1 MSLEERLEPR
11 RRARQSFGQEF
22 DVEYVASV
30 GLLLTSEQVEQQC
43 PEPQRIERVRH
54 CSIAGAVP
62 AAAATVHEDH
72 DPAGPHGNRQMT
84 RKTLPP
90 NVDGDVVVSRPARCA
105 LQQRHDLPVRRLVE
119 VLVPLTHG
127 ERAFNDRQ
135 DHEVVGNAA
144 QGPHGLQCPYRHGQ
158 KNPSR
163 TSRSGD
169 LTRRSGSRTSGDAVV
184 NNHDGAP
191 VKADRC
197 LLTAK
202 QSHPAFQFVAFSI
215 LHDRKFTHRDSRGP
229 HDFLVDNSNA
239 TLPNG
244 PHRHLGLKWHADL
257 TYDQDVKRLV
267 QLLGN
272 LKGDRYATPG
282 QSHDHDA
289 RVGPKRLETTSQL
302 TTRVHTISKSF
313 HYPRLASCPAESA
326 GPTRA
331 EGHFVKSAAPGST
344 HWVSD
349 ENVMGHTDKVASKPS
364 ANVEDLSLAA
374 AAGLSA
380 GEVFER
386 LASRPEG
393 LTTTEAATV
402 LARVGPNSITT
413 HSVSVITVL
422 WRQLKSP
429 ILVLLLVAALLSG
442 ITGGGTN
449 AIIIGVIVA
458 LSVGLGFFNEYAAE
472 VAMAAL
478 RYQISR
484 EATVRRDGRLGQLPV
499 TSLVPGDVVSLNIG
513 SLVPADLRLIEVH
526 ELECDEGVLTGESLP
541 VQKVIDAVAGGEPG
555 GPSNCAFLGT
565 IVHQGSGFGV
575 VVDTGSR
582 TAFGLIAAGLTER
595 PTQTAFEIGLS
606 RFSRFLFMVAALLT
620 VGIFIINVALSHP
633 LIEALLFSLAIAVGI
648 APEMMPAIVTVSLS
662 SGSKALAKKKVLVK
676 RLVAIE
682 DLGNIEL
689 LFTDKTGTL
698 TEGTI
703 MFQHALDDSGH
714 DAERPLMLGLL
725 CNESAM
731 TADGPVGGNALD
743 QALWVGSDEP
753 DQRPAVQM
761 ASEFA
766 RVASLP
772 FDHERQLGSVL
783 VRDAA
788 GAMQLI
794 TKGAPEIILE
804 RCPGVDSATRD
815 VLNKLFGEGDRVI
828 AIASR
833 PMSTEPGELTP
844 DEEHSLSFEGF
855 LTFADRPRASARESI
870 ERLERLGVEVKII
883 TGDNG
888 LVATKVCADIG
899 LASRGLLNGTDVEAM
914 DDDQLTTAI
923 VGTTI
928 FARISPT
935 QKSRIVK
942 VARRT
947 GKDVAYLGDG
957 VNDAVAL
964 HHADVGISVDSG
976 TDVAKDAADVVLL
989 DKDLGVIAD
998 GVMEGRRIFTNT
1010 MKYVLMATSSNF
1022 GNMFSAAGASAF
1034 LKFLPMLPSQILLNN
1049 LLYNAGQLVIPSDHV
1064 DAEALTRPAAWDMSF
1079 IRRFMAI
1086 FGPISSIFDFLTFWI
1101 MLSLLHAKSV
1111 EFRTGWFVE
1120 SIATQTLVVYLI
1132 RTRRVPFFKSRPS
1145 RAMLLVPT
1153 GAALV
1158 GAILP
1163 YTGLSH
1169 LLGFTP
1175 LPAKF
1180 FGLLFAMVV
1189 VYLLL
1194 VETAKS
1200 IFFRSVSARGPSA
1213 AVTVA
1218 QQHERR
1224 LRRRASRFIQHEAP
1238 RVMPLGQSRRRAK
1251 GVAATADPAS
1261 RQAGRSADSTTP

>member
-1 MSLEERLEPR
+1 MPCSTHL
-11 RRARQSFGQEF
+11 
-22 DVEYVASV
+22 V
-30 GLLLTSEQVEQQC
+30 G
-43 PEPQRIERVRH
+43 
-54 CSIAGAVP
+54 AG
-62 AAAATVHEDH
+62 
-72 DPAGPHGNRQMT
+72 
-84 RKTLPP
+84 
-90 NVDGDVVVSRPARCA
+90 
-105 LQQRHDLPVRRLVE
+105 
-119 VLVPLTHG
+119 
-127 ERAFNDRQ
+127 ND
-135 DHEVVGNAA
+135 
-144 QGPHGLQCPYRHGQ
+144 
-158 KNPSR
+158 
-163 TSRSGD
+163 
-169 LTRRSGSRTSGDAVV
+169 
-184 NNHDGAP
+184 
-191 VKADRC
+191 
-197 LLTAK
+197 
-202 QSHPAFQFVAFSI
+202 
-215 LHDRKFTHRDSRGP
+215 
-229 HDFLVDNSNA
+229 
-239 TLPNG
+239 
-244 PHRHLGLKWHADL
+244 
-257 TYDQDVKRLV
+257 
-267 QLLGN
+267 LGN
-272 LKGDRYATPG
+272 TDNV
-282 QSHDHDA
+282 A
-289 RVGPKRLETTSQL
+289 RKPNAELEQ
-302 TTRVHTISKSF
+302 F
-313 HYPRLASCPAESA
+313 
-326 GPTRA
+326 
-331 EGHFVKSAAPGST
+331 
-344 HWVSD
+344 
-349 ENVMGHTDKVASKPS
+349 
-364 ANVEDLSLAA
+364 SLADA
-374 AAGLSA
+374 ARLSTD
-380 GEVFER
+380 EVFER
-386 LASRPEG
+386 LGSRPEG
-393 LTTTEAATV
+393 LTTGEAAAAF
-402 LARVGPNSITT
+402 ARTGPNSITT
-413 HSVSVITVL
+413 HSVSALTVL
-422 WRQLKSP
+422 WRQLKNP
-429 ILVLLLVAALLSG
+429 ILVLLLVAAFLSG
-442 ITGGGTN
+442 VTGGGTN
-449 AIIIGVIVA
+449 AVIIGVIVA

-484 EATVRRDGRLGQLPV
+484 EATVRRDGRLEQLPV

-513 SLVPADLRLIEVH
+513 SLVPADLRLVEVH
-526 ELECDEGVLTGESLP
+526 DLECDEGVLTGESLP
-541 VQKVIDAVAGGEPG
+541 VAKLIDSASGVEPDG
-555 GPSNCAFLGT
+555 QSNCAFMGT
-565 IVHQGSGFGV
+565 IVHQGSGIGV
-575 VVDTGSR
+575 VVDTGSQ

-595 PTQTAFEIGLS
+595 PSQTAFEVGLS
-606 RFSRFLFMVAALLT
+606 RFSRFLFVVAALLT

-703 MFQHALDDSGH
+703 VFQHSLDGSGH
-714 DAERPLMLGLL
+714 DSQRPLMLGLL

-731 TADGPVGGNALD
+731 TSDGPVGGNALD
-743 QALWVGSDEP
+743 QALWVGSAGP
-753 DQRPAVQM
+753 DQGAAVQT
-761 ASEFA
+761 ASGFS
-766 RVASLP
+766 RIASLP

-783 VRDAA
+783 VRDAV
-788 GAMQLI
+788 GSMQLI
-794 TKGAPEIILE
+794 TKGAPEILVG
-804 RCPGVDSATRD
+804 RCPDVGRVTRD
-815 VLNKLFGEGDRVI
+815 VLDRLFANGERVV

-833 PMSTEPGELTP
+833 PILSEPGELTG

-888 LVATKVCADIG
+888 LVAAKVCDDIG
-899 LASRGLLNGTDVEAM
+899 LISRGLLNGTDVETM
-914 DDDQLTTAI
+914 DDEQLTDAI
-923 VGTTI
+923 VSTTI

-989 DKDLGVIAD
+989 DKDLAVIAD

-1079 IRRFMAI
+1079 IRRFMAV
-1086 FGPISSIFDFLTFWI
+1086 FGPISSVFDFMTFWI

-1158 GAILP
+1158 GAVLP

-1169 LLGFTP
+1169 LLGFNP
-1175 LPAKF
+1175 LPATF

-1194 VETAKS
+1194 VEVAKS
-1200 IFFRSVSARGPSA
+1200 IFFRSVSARRPSV
-1213 AVTVA
+1213 AVTAA
-1218 QQHERR
+1218 QQHERS

-1238 RVMPLGQSRRRAK
+1238 RVARPRHGRRRAT
-1251 GVAATADPAS
+1251 GGTAANATS
-1261 RQAGRSADSTTP
+1261 RQAERSADSKTP